1 MLGANI
7 FMFSLQGSVLSV
19 SGKRIILCFGAL
31 TLGTSQEWV
40 GGETVK
46 GLRWR
51 ALYIGEGMSTF
62 PPGLFWG

>member
-40 GGETVK
+40 GEETVK
-46 GLRWR
+46 GLH
-51 ALYIGEGMSTF
+51 IGEGMSTF